1 MPEKPTSEK
10 KTLDQV
16 WYGFYGAPGSIG
28 LLDRVETIEKIL
40 NGKKNCKKPKRLEI
54 IGADTLTL
62 FALISSQ
69 CIRTSAGPG
78 MMRGLGYS
86 TVPTLASV

>member
-28 LLDRVETIEKIL
+28 LMDRVANIEKTL
-40 NGKKNCKKPKRLEI
+40 NGSGKKPRRLEI
-54 IGADTLTL
+54 MGGAIVMLVGL
-62 FALISSQ
+62 SEIWILVGLKQVVFNFFSGG
-69 CIRTSAGPG
+69 AG
-78 MMRGLGYS
+78 
-86 TVPTLASV
+86 

>member
-40 NGKKNCKKPKRLEI
+40 NGKKNGKKPKRLEI
-54 IGADTLTL
+54 IGAAIIVLVGL
-62 FALISSQ
+62 SELGIL
-69 CIRTSAGPG
+69 AGLKAVVFTFFQG
-78 MMRGLGYS
+78 GAG
-86 TVPTLASV
+86 

>member
-28 LLDRVETIEKIL
+28 LMDRVENIERKL
-40 NGKKNCKKPKRLEI
+40 NGNGKKPRRLEI
-54 IGADTLTL
+54 MGGAIVTLVGL
-62 FALISSQ
+62 SELGILDGLKHVVFIFFSGG
-69 CIRTSAGPG
+69 AG
-78 MMRGLGYS
+78 
-86 TVPTLASV
+86 